1 MVRPPGLL
9 CSRVVPLHTPKTETQ
24 ELACA
29 ASTSLMFHATVRL
42 WDGGACLSQSPSW
55 TSGSSRVGSACR
67 PRGARHFASA
77 GGPRAPC
84 VSDAFAWRRFAGA
97 FTLRQRMLNFVQNI
111 QYYMMFEVLEPTWHV
126 LEKSLRS
133 VSLAWLVTT
142 PGQRSGRR
150 RWGTDPTAPP
160 MAPPTPPEPC

>member
-9 CSRVVPLHTPKTETQ
+9 CSRVVPLYTPKTETQ

-133 VSLAWLVTT
+133 VSLARLVTT
-142 PGQRSGRR
+142 PGQRSGRQ
-150 RWGTDPTAPP
+150 RWGTDPPAPLMAPP
-160 MAPPTPPEPC
+160 MPPEPC